1 MKFKSYSSNE
11 LHQTT
16 VVSNLTETL
25 KKQKNIATI
34 APTGKILDHVER
46 SVYFLYAKSFYHFNT
61 TKNTITPY
69 IVRQF
74 FFAENKNK

>member
-16 VVSNLTETL
+16 VVSSL
-25 KKQKNIATI
+25 
-34 APTGKILDHVER
+34 TGKKKKEYCKECTNWQNFRLCKDEVSTFI
-46 SVYFLYAKSFYHFNT
+46 YTKSFYHFNT

-69 IVRQF
+69 TVRNF